1 MGNYC
6 PVPLCITDDAIDE
19 QQQHTRVIL
28 NSVKQTQTIEIPR
41 ERALSPS
48 WEVIGGSKSVEQYKK
63 I

>member
-6 PVPLCITDDAIDE
+6 PVPLCITDDAINE
-19 QQQHTRVIL
+19 QQQQHTRVIL
-28 NSVKQTQTIEIPR
+28 NQTQTIEIPR